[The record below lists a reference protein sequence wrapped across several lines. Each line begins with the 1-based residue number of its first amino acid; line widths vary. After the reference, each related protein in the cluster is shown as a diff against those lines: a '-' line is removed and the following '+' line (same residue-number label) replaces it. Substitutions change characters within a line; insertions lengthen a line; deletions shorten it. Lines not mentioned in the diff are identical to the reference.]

1 MTKPNRFRRGC
12 QRFGPGRAQ
21 GGRPFQ
27 GKGTPFAGRPGR
39 EELRRRAFRRVR
51 EEVSAEKMRRDNLIV
66 QVVETVDELDR
77 VTNLLVEKL
86 KGWYALYFPE
96 LARRVPDPDNYLEL
110 LTKYKYKEDYAGDLK
125 AVAASSM
132 GAALT
137 KDDVDV
143 AVAYGQEVK
152 ALRDRRKKL
161 TEYLERLMREEAP
174 NVNALVGPAIGARLI
189 ATAHSL
195 ERLAE
200 MPASTVQVLGAE
212 SALFSHLR
220 KHTLPP
226 KHGIIFQYPKLRG
239 AKKELRG
246 KIARKLA
253 GKLSIAAK
261 LDFFKGEFRGEEMK
275 KKLEADIDAL
285 VSK

>member
-1 MTKPNRFRRGC
+1 MTKPNKFRRGRTFGGPR
-12 QRFGPGRAQ
+12 RFPPKGKPQ
-21 GGRPFQ
+21 GDRPFE
-27 GKGTPFAGRPGR
+27 GR

-51 EEVSAEKMRRDNLIV
+51 EEVSAEKMRRDNIIV
-66 QVVETVDELDR
+66 QAVETIDELDR

-86 KGWYALYFPE
+86 KSWYALYFPE
-96 LARRVPDPDNYLEL
+96 LARRVPDPDNYLQL
-110 LTKYKYKEDYAGDLK
+110 LTTHKYKENYTGELK
-125 AVAASSM
+125 TVAESSI
-132 GAALT
+132 GAPLT
-137 KDDVDV
+137 KEDVDV
-143 AVAYGQEVK
+143 AVEYAGEVK
-152 ALRDRRKKL
+152 ALRERRKKL
-161 TEYLERLMREEAP
+161 TEYLEKLMKEEAP
-174 NVNALVGPAIGARLI
+174 NINALVGPAIGARLI

-200 MPASTVQVLGAE
+200 FPASTVQVLGAE

-261 LDFFKGEFRGEEMK
+261 LDFFKGAFHGEEMK
-275 KKLEADIDAL
+275 KKLEESIDAL
-285 VSK
+285 VSKQ